1 MIGLENEANTSFDH
15 VEEGAGI
22 KLPESMLQC
31 IQQIAGTSETAA
43 DAPNVEFS
51 TTFAES
57 FTQGSS
63 AKDLQKHSD
72 LATPP
77 TSWTNFLLS
86 PTKGS
91 QSKDG
96 RQQEAFFS
104 KDHHWDSSQK
114 DIVDLD
120 ESTAVVRDA
129 TPDDSNSD
137 KWSIPDD
144 LPIDLRVKTVLCLI
158 ELKIPCSIPVSP

>member
-1 MIGLENEANTSFDH
+1 MIGLESEANTSFDH

-22 KLPESMLQC
+22 RLPESMLQC
-31 IQQIAGTSETAA
+31 IQQIAGTSETASNTS
-43 DAPNVEFS
+43 NVEF
-51 TTFAES
+51 TTKFAES
-57 FTQGSS
+57 FIQDSA
-63 AKDLQKHSD
+63 AKDLPKHSD
-72 LATPP
+72 LATPA
-77 TSWTNFLLS
+77 SWTNFLLS

-96 RQQEAFFS
+96 RQLEAFFS
-104 KDHHWDSSQK
+104 QDHDLHSSQK

-129 TPDDSNSD
+129 KSSDDSSD

-158 ELKIPCSIPVSP
+158 ELKIPCNIQVSP